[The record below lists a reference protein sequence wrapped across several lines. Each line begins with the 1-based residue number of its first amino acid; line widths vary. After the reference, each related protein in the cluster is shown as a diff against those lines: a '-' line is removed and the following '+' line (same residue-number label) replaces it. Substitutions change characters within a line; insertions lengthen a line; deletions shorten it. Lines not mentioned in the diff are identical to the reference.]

1 MKLKLTLLLS
11 LTFLFLFSGCSG
23 NGDDDHDEH
32 VNDSLNYSDKVTIGL
47 STQGSDSAIKE
58 LDNDE
63 YKFFTEISMAKENEK
78 CGSIKYSILNLG
90 VDAYGGNNDHIK
102 IMVLNVSDQSG
113 FEKDSTSFIKLACKD
128 ITNDGRPELVIDTWG
143 GGNAACVNDFHILS
157 SINLEGKLHTQVLLS
172 AEGFNG
178 IEDVDGDGISE
189 VITCQWNSYGK
200 KGNTYL
206 NQTKCLRNNKYVDC
220 VSKLEGRNDDPAS
233 NK

>member
-1 MKLKLTLLLS
+1 MNKQLTFLLT
-11 LTFLFLFSGCSG
+11 LTFLFLLSGCSG
-23 NGDDDHDEH
+23 SGDNEQDEK
-32 VNDSLNYSDKVTIGL
+32 VNDALDYSDKVTAGL
-47 STQGSDSAIKE
+47 STKDSDSAIKE

-90 VDAYGGNNDHIK
+90 VDAYGGNKEHLK

-178 IEDVDGDGISE
+178 IEDVDGDGVSE
-189 VITCQWNSYGK
+189 VITCKWNSYGK

-206 NQTKCLRNNKYVDC
+206 NQTKCLINNKYVDC
-220 VSKLEGRNDDPAS
+220 VSKLE
-233 NK
+233 

>member
-1 MKLKLTLLLS
+1 MQYIIICLISLTLSSPALADTLL
-11 LTFLFLFSGCSG
+11 G
-23 NGDDDHDEH
+23 
-32 VNDSLNYSDKVTIGL
+32 KVGKIVEGEE
-47 STQGSDSAIKE
+47 I
-58 LDNDE
+58 
-63 YKFFTEISMAKENEK
+63 FTEISESTKNGV
-78 CGSIKYSILNLG
+78 CGEIKYSILNLG
-90 VDAYGGNNDHIK
+90 VDYYGGNYDHLTIK
-102 IMVLNVSDQSG
+102 VLDEKGKAG